1 MWIGKSAGRHGS
13 FDPDIAKRDGR
24 VRIRLD
30 ADKSCRHTIDSGD
43 SPLRIGVVE
52 DRGQLRSSGFGISES
67 RFILFLPKFNLA
79 NLKMQSGKLK

>member
-1 MWIGKSAGRHGS
+1 MGCAASGTSLTTTAVSRVVSSVFFFPRARPRTCAG
-13 FDPDIAKRDGR
+13 
-24 VRIRLD
+24 VRL
-30 ADKSCRHTIDSGD
+30 C
-43 SPLRIGVVE
+43 VE